1 MMTHI
6 RADLEEITGIHDVL
20 EQRMH
25 KQQGNW
31 NMKFK
36 ALIVAAAVFAGL
48 AVTPNVNAADL
59 ELLQPGKLLAATEG
73 TFSPFSMRAPDGKL
87 DGLEIRVM
95 TEIAKR
101 LNLEYTPVLIKWDS
115 LLVGLEANQFDVI
128 SASMDI
134 TAARQEKVTFADGWL
149 DSGGRIVVPKD
160 SSIKSAA
167 DLKGKTVGAL
177 VSSTFAKIAEE
188 HGAVVKGYKAESD
201 AMQDMANGNIDAT
214 ITDAIAGSWA
224 IKNSG
229 LPFAMTDD
237 YVSHIQKGFAIKKG
251 KPHLVAA
258 INKALADMVADGTY
272 AKLTT
277 DLIGFDPAPKDPI
290 KTIQ

>member
-1 MMTHI
+1 MMKLKKLAFAFVTLMMVS
-6 RADLEEITGIHDVL
+6 AKVP
-20 EQRMH
+20 
-25 KQQGNW
+25 
-31 NMKFK
+31 
-36 ALIVAAAVFAGL
+36 AYAAE
-48 AVTPNVNAADL
+48 L
-59 ELLQPGKLLAATEG
+59 ELLVPGQLQAATEG

-95 TEIAKR
+95 KEVAKR
-101 LNLEYTPVLIKWDS
+101 LNLTYTPVLIKWDS
-115 LLVGLEANQFDVI
+115 LLVGLEANQFDII

-134 TAARQEKVTFADGWL
+134 TPARQEKVTFANGWL
-149 DSGGRIVVPKD
+149 ESGGRIVVPKD

-229 LPFAMTDD
+229 LPFKMTDD
-237 YVSHIQKGFAIKKG
+237 YVSHVQKGFAIKKG
-251 KPHLVAA
+251 KPNLAEAV
-258 INKALADMVADGTY
+258 NKALAEMTADGTY
-272 AKLTT
+272 AKLTSE
-277 DLIGFDPAPKDPI
+277 LVGFDPAPKDPI
-290 KTIQ
+290 KTIK